1 MVLKEGEHI
10 IFEIRRH
17 WYVLARESSVIVLMA
32 LLPLF
37 LLGGFNYFGLS
48 ESFFMPI
55 LALCSGWLALLWTL
69 FFVVW
74 TNYYLDVWIITDE
87 RIVDIEQ
94 FSLFSRDISEFRMD
108 RVQDLTVEVKGM
120 IPTLLGFGNLHVQTA
135 GMHHEFH
142 IMEIPNP
149 YEVKDRI
156 TRIHDQAVEKAH
168 EHSHGGL

>member
-17 WYVLARESSVIVLMA
+17 WYVLARESSVIMLMA
-32 LLPLF
+32 LIPLF
-37 LLGGFNYFGLS
+37 LLAGYSYFGFREDFVL
-48 ESFFMPI
+48 PI
-55 LALCSGWLALLWTL
+55 LALCSGWLAVLWSL

-74 TNYYLDVWIITDE
+74 TNYYLDVWIITDQ

-94 FSLFSRDISEFRMD
+94 FSLFSRDVSEFRMD

-120 IPTLLGFGNLHVQTA
+120 IPTLLGFGDLHVETA
-135 GMHHEFH
+135 GMHHQFH
-142 IMEIPNP
+142 ISEIPNP

-156 TRIHDQAVEKAH
+156 VRIHDQAAQKYKGY
-168 EHSHGGL
+168 SPRQP

>member
-74 TNYYLDVWIITDE
+74 TNYYLDV
-87 RIVDIEQ
+87 
-94 FSLFSRDISEFRMD
+94 
-108 RVQDLTVEVKGM
+108 
-120 IPTLLGFGNLHVQTA
+120 
-135 GMHHEFH
+135 
-142 IMEIPNP
+142 
-149 YEVKDRI
+149 
-156 TRIHDQAVEKAH
+156 
-168 EHSHGGL
+168 